1 MDTNRSELSGMLI
14 AQLSDPHIG
23 ASAAG
28 KHHGMAPAATLERA
42 VAGVLALPRRPDAVV
57 VSGDL
62 VETGAPAEYALLR
75 ALLAPLPMPVY
86 LMTGNHDDRAALRA
100 TFGDHD
106 YLMSS
111 GTFVQYGLDAGEWR
125 LLMLD
130 SLEPGRSSGHLCA
143 ERLAWLAVELDSA
156 ADRPVVVFVHHCPL
170 VTGAAHV
177 DRSRLL
183 DGDALA
189 DVLARHRRV
198 ERVICGHVHRAMHA
212 AWANTVVAT
221 CPSVFYQFVVDLGDV
236 SRFAPA
242 AEMPG
247 YQLHHLRD
255 GRLVSYTLGL

>member
-1 MDTNRSELSGMLI
+1 MLI

-28 KHHGMAPAATLERA
+28 KPHGMTPATTLERA
-42 VAGVLALPRRPDAVV
+42 VSGLLALPRRPDAVV

-62 VETGAPAEYALLR
+62 VDAGTPAEYALLR
-75 ALLAPLPMPVY
+75 ALLTPLTMPVY
-86 LMTGNHDDRAALRA
+86 LMTGNHDDRTALRVA
-100 TFGDHD
+100 FTDHGYLAACGD
-106 YLMSS
+106 
-111 GTFVQYGLDAGEWR
+111 FVQYGLDAAEWR
-125 LLMLD
+125 ILMLD

-143 ERLAWLAVELDSA
+143 QRLAWLAAELDRA

-170 VTGAAHV
+170 VTGAAHI
-177 DRSRLL
+177 DGSRLL

-189 DVLARHRRV
+189 GVLGRHGRV

-221 CPSVFYQFVVDLGDV
+221 CPSVFYQFVADLSDE
-236 SRFAPA
+236 SRFVPA

-247 YQLHHLRD
+247 YQLHHLHA
-255 GRLVSYTLGL
+255 GRLVSYTLGLL